1 MSVFWGLSINSSA
14 NVECAIMPFAEH
26 LKMCTGDVEGWGL
39 GYYYRGDI
47 LQRIEPQKQ
56 GELLDVEKA
65 VHDITAD
72 IILMHT
78 RTATVGSARPE
89 NVHPFRFQDW
99 LFAHNGT
106 LAGFETFK
114 EDLQHHMPP
123 FILRGIKGDTDSQYI
138 FHLFLSFLYDAGMLN
153 RPNPGSRAVRDAL
166 VRTFATLDEFAK
178 NNGEGPSPASLMV
191 SDGYSLVVLRRGIP
205 VEYLLI
211 EGLNDCRICRPSVKP
226 GEADPDHI
234 DHGEVRAVM
243 VRSGAAADDTS
254 RFISLEDNAILM
266 VTKKQTI
273 EVSKLS

>member
-1 MSVFWGLSINSSA
+1 M
-14 NVECAIMPFAEH
+14 ECAIMPFAEQ
-26 LKMCTGDVEGWGL
+26 LKMCTGDAEGWGL
-39 GYYYRGDI
+39 GYYYRGEI

-78 RTATVGSARPE
+78 RTATVGSVRPE

-106 LAGFETFK
+106 VAGFESLK
-114 EDLQHHMPP
+114 ENLQHAMPP
-123 FILRGIKGDTDSQYI
+123 FILRGIKGDTDSQHV
-138 FHLFLSFLYDAGMLN
+138 FHLFLSFLYDAGMMK
-153 RPNPGSRAVRDAL
+153 RPNPGIHAIRDAL
-166 VRTFATLDEFAK
+166 IRTFATLDEFGK
-178 NNGEGPSPASLMV
+178 NNGEPPSPTSLMV

-211 EGLNDCRICRPSVKP
+211 EGLNDCRVCRPSVKP
-226 GEADPDHI
+226 GEEDPVHI
-234 DHGEVRAVM
+234 DHREVRAVM
-243 VRSGAAADDTS
+243 VRSGVAGGETS
-254 RFISLEDNAILM
+254 HFVPLEDNTILM
-266 VTKKQTI
+266 ITKNQTI